1 MNADV
6 PRAIASISCYCY
18 MYWLK
23 ALGYFCPEI
32 FPVVYLEMELAPLM
46 SLGDEVG

>member
-1 MNADV
+1 LKAYV

-23 ALGYFCPEI
+23 ALGYFCPEM
-32 FPVVYLEMELAPLM
+32 FPMVYLEMELVPLK
-46 SLGDEVG
+46 SLGEEV